1 MHDSDCR
8 REVYLLFVTR
18 RDGRIL
24 MEEDGSVQN
33 ASNNSESLGD
43 KRMKVDLLWLRAGEL
58 SLKISRCSKAEN
70 SPRQSS
76 SPALASPLPPNPQ
89 LKSFT
94 ERERR
99 RDRALCL
106 HESSRGRRKRSSRAG
121 SDTLMAVA
129 AGNVFTQRAVSNVWG
144 KDNRWIEIWSDG

>member
-43 KRMKVDLLWLRAGEL
+43 KMKVDLL
-58 SLKISRCSKAEN
+58 
-70 SPRQSS
+70 
-76 SPALASPLPPNPQ
+76 
-89 LKSFT
+89 
-94 ERERR
+94 
-99 RDRALCL
+99 
-106 HESSRGRRKRSSRAG
+106 
-121 SDTLMAVA
+121 
-129 AGNVFTQRAVSNVWG
+129 
-144 KDNRWIEIWSDG
+144 